1 MDYVDSIVEETSR
14 ALCVVNCGESREDAA
29 WDEAVGPSARS
40 NDELTKRCVYLC
52 SVICKERETERL
64 AIRGGA

>member
-1 MDYVDSIVEETSR
+1 MKCD
-14 ALCVVNCGESREDAA
+14 NDAVKA
-29 WDEAVGPSARS
+29 MSMPKEMYELPA